1 MDTTKLNTKTLLVCV
16 SIIYACTA
24 WCTSTNTLAQK
35 SLMARESALINAETE
50 SAPREEEVQ
59 TILTGET
66 ARANAAV
73 QEADTILGE
82 KGMDD
87 YEPTYHDEEDVS
99 PESMMAVLDSF
110 ETSMNERIPSVKAIP
125 SSPSQNGLSSLN
137 ESIISSISTNVVDSP
152 TVSYTPEGK
161 DYMAEPG
168 SEFESNLFM
177 TLRECITIGLKN
189 NLGLAVEEYNPP
201 IQWEEIRRAR
211 SVFDPVLYGQGAWT
225 GQNSPAPY
233 RKYFIT
239 GDSKLVVGNR
249 ETKQKNFEGRIS
261 GKFITGLQYT
271 LESGLTETRNEP
283 EGSGFNPTMDVYTR
297 ASLVVPLL
305 KNFGIGVNMA
315 PIRIARNNWRI
326 SRVQL
331 EAAVEQLV
339 TDITESYWNL
349 YYVREDA
356 NATEYTLQL
365 ANELL
370 QINEAKVR
378 VGMAAPLDV
387 TQAKARIATEE
398 GQLLLARNAVR
409 NAEDRLRQ
417 IINYKMDELLR
428 PRAYRPIEI
437 RIVPLE
443 KPQVVEFDFREDT
456 LIEIALKNRQ
466 DLEVQRLQLMNA
478 RQNMKVAR
486 NELLPEVNFLASLG
500 YTGTGESF
508 DNAYDDQYTT
518 RHPDWALGMELSM
531 PLFYNEPVANYR
543 VAKYSQR
550 QQEITIEQV
559 KYLIAVDVRTA
570 LRNLQTNR
578 KRIYATQE
586 ATKYAREQLYA
597 EQEKFNVGHSTTFDV
612 LDFQEKLADALSQE
626 IQALA
631 DWRISVAQLY
641 LTIGRTLEENNIVVD
656 EFYEHPEKD
665 DSFSISEFVW
675 PTGP

>member
-1 MDTTKLNTKTLLVCV
+1 MDTTKCKTTIAKLCLYSLFAWATGC
-16 SIIYACTA
+16 YATNSA
-24 WCTSTNTLAQK
+24 THASLMVRENTLIA
-35 SLMARESALINAETE
+35 SEAIPESNGKQINTFL
-50 SAPREEEVQ
+50 S
-59 TILTGET
+59 GET
-66 ARANAAV
+66 AQTTAAAK
-73 QEADTILGE
+73 EADAILHENSATESPNALAALNNTIVSDTASNLFRSSNVNYPAE
-82 KGMDD
+82 K
-87 YEPTYHDEEDVS
+87 
-99 PESMMAVLDSF
+99 
-110 ETSMNERIPSVKAIP
+110 I
-125 SSPSQNGLSSLN
+125 
-137 ESIISSISTNVVDSP
+137 
-152 TVSYTPEGK
+152 
-161 DYMAEPG
+161 DYMAEPNK
-168 SEFESNLFM
+168 EFESNLFFS
-177 TLRECITIGLKN
+177 LRECISIGLKN

-201 IQWEEIRRAR
+201 IEWEGIRRAR
-211 SVFDPVLYGQGAWT
+211 SVFDPVLYGHGAWS

-239 GDSKLVVGNR
+239 GDNKLIVGNH

-261 GKFITGLQYT
+261 GKFITGLQYS
-271 LESGLTETRNEP
+271 LESGLTETRTDP
-283 EGSGFNPTMDVYTR
+283 RGGAFNPTMDVYTR
-297 ASLVVPLL
+297 AALVVPLL

-331 EAAVEQLV
+331 EAAIEQLV
-339 TDITESYWNL
+339 TTITEAYWNL

-370 QINEAKVR
+370 QINEAKVN

-409 NAEDRLRQ
+409 NAEDTLRQ
-417 IINYKMDELLR
+417 IINYKMDDLLR

-443 KPQVVEFDFREDT
+443 KPQVVEFDFREDS
-456 LIEIALKNRQ
+456 LIETALLNRQ

-478 RQNMKVAR
+478 QQNMKIAR

-508 DNAYDDQYTT
+508 DNAYDDQYST
-518 RHPDWALGMELSM
+518 RHPDWSLGMEFSM

-543 VAKYSQR
+543 SAKYSQR

-559 KYLIAVDVRTA
+559 KHLIVVNVRTA
-570 LRNLQTNR
+570 LRNLRTNR

-626 IQALA
+626 INALA
-631 DWRISVAQLY
+631 EWRISVAQLY
-641 LTIGRTLEENNIVVD
+641 LAIGRTLEENNIVVD
-656 EFYEHPEKD
+656 EFYEHPEKN
-665 DSFSISEFVW
+665 DSFSISEFAW
-675 PTGP
+675 PTAP